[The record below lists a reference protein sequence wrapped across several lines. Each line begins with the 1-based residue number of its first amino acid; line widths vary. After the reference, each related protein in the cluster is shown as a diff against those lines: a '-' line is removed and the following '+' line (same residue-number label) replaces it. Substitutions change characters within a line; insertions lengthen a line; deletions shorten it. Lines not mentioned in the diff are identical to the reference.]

1 MKKNAFTL
9 IELLVVIA
17 IIAVLASIAIPVYG
31 AAQEKARATQDA
43 NNLRQLGI
51 GITAYLND
59 HDDDFFAKASTGGSW
74 AKQLRERYVPAWK
87 AFHSPFDK
95 RPQQETGTVPVS
107 YGLNSKCFDINT
119 SKFSAP
125 SELIIAAPAVDPAPV
140 VKFSGTSDK
149 NVEVR
154 ADGGGAKKLGTHQSR
169 NQINALFADTHVKS
183 ILYKD
188 YATTAGEQGKRRWEP
203 DSEKQQ

>member
-31 AAQEKARATQDA
+31 SAQEKSRATQCA
-43 NNLRQLGI
+43 NNLRQLGL

-59 HDDDFFAKASTGGSW
+59 HDDDFFPKQSTGGSW

-87 AFHSPFDK
+87 VFHSPFDK
-95 RPQQETGTVPVS
+95 RAQQESGTVPVS
-107 YGLNSKCFDINT
+107 YGLNAKCFDLNT

-125 SELIIAAPAVDPAPV
+125 SDLIIGAPSVDPSPA
-140 VKFSGTSDK
+140 VKFSGSSDQ

-154 ADGGGAKKLGTHQSR
+154 PSGGGGKKYGTHQGR
-169 NQINALFADTHVKS
+169 NQINALFADTHVS
-183 ILYKD
+183 SVLFKD
-188 YATTAGEQGKRRWEP
+188 FSSTAGEEGRRRWEP
-203 DSEKQQ
+203 DSEKF

>member
-1 MKKNAFTL
+1 MKKTAFTL

-31 AAQEKARATQDA
+31 AAQEKSRATQDA
-43 NNLRQLGI
+43 NNLKQLGI

-59 HDDDFFAKASTGGSW
+59 HDDDFFNKASTGGSW
-74 AKQLRERYVPAWK
+74 SKQLRDRYVPAWK

-107 YGLNSKCFDINT
+107 YGLNDNCFNENT

-125 SELIIAAPAVDPAPV
+125 SELIIGAPALDPTST

-149 NVEVR
+149 NVEIR
-154 ADGGGAKKLGTHQSR
+154 PGGGGAKKQGTHQGR
-169 NQINALFADTHVKS
+169 NQINALFADTHVQS
-183 ILYKD
+183 VLYKD
-188 YATTAGEQGKRRWEP
+188 FSSTAGEEGKRRWEP
-203 DSEKQQ
+203 DSDK